1 MKRRLSIILSTI
13 GNPNV
18 LFLDEP
24 TTGLDPV
31 NRKFIW
37 NIIKKLKNDRVI
49 ILTSHSMDEVEYLS
63 DRIGIIVK
71 GQFRCIGTTLEIK
84 AAFGGQYV
92 LKLSK

>member
-13 GNPNV
+13 GDPNV

-37 NIIKKLKNDRVI
+37 NIIKKLKKDRVI
-49 ILTSHSMDEVEYLS
+49 ILTSHSMDEVDYLS

-71 GQFRCIGTTLEIK
+71 GQFKCIGSPFEIK
-84 AAFGGQYV
+84 TAFGGQYV
-92 LKLSK
+92 LKLSI